1 MKKSQGLSLR
11 TIVIAVIAIIV
22 MLILISIFSN
32 KISFFSENAMDC
44 GSKGGSCKN
53 NCTSDEITILRTSC
67 NFDLQEDNDDCCIPG
82 DKVIG

>member
-32 KISFFSENAMDC
+32 KINFFSENAIDC
-44 GSKGGSCKN
+44 VSKGGRCSN
-53 NCTSDEITILRTSC
+53 NCASNEITILRTSC
-67 NFDLQEDNDDCCIPG
+67 NFDLEEENDFCCILG
-82 DKVIG
+82 DQVIT